1 MSKVLVSESNLYD
14 IADSIRA
21 KLGTQREFTPGQMS
35 DAIDQISGGGITV
48 ESLSVTENGTY
59 TAPLGKA
66 YSPVV
71 VSVSGGGGILYSNV
85 ASSYVFD
92 LAFISSAEEDISQ

>member
-71 VSVSGGGGILYSNV
+71 VSVSGGGFPYVSV
-85 ASSYVFD
+85 SSAY
-92 LAFISSAEEDISQ
+92 AFNLSFITSAEEDHG

>member
-21 KLGTQREFTPGQMS
+21 KLGTQREYTPGQMS
-35 DAIDQISGGGITV
+35 EAIDSISGGGGNVTV
-48 ESLSVTENGTY
+48 EQLNVTGNGTY
-59 TAPLGKA
+59 TAPAGKA

-71 VSVSGGGGILYSNV
+71 VAVPGGTPQ
-85 ASSYVFD
+85 
-92 LAFISSAEEDISQ
+92 SANGLSF